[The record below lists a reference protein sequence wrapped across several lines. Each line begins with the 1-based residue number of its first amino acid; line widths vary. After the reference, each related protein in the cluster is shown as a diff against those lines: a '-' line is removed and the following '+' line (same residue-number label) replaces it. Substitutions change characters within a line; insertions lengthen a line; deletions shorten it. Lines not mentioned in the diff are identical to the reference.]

1 MVGMLIPLATALV
14 LSMTFEPASTDR
26 DLAEQLARSGRTVEA
41 LAIFERIAAENPTDA
56 EVRLWI
62 ARLHLRMGRTEEA
75 EAGFRAVLLEH
86 PSDVDARIG
95 IGAALTRRD
104 AWREALEVL
113 HGAERDVGNN
123 AELFAALA
131 RAYRRGGDDRRALDY
146 YRRAIA
152 LAPGDPDIVLG
163 YEAAARAY
171 GSSIVVGGFAEGGV
185 SDARS
190 VSLTGSFRVL
200 PRLEIEGRA
209 RVQNRNGTSE
219 TLGGG
224 GGIWRI
230 NRSTNLAIRGVG
242 GAGNTSLA
250 NGDLMSE
257 VRHYRGPFEIGGIVR
272 YMSFAD
278 VGVTS
283 ASPLLAW
290 DTGERWRLA
299 MRYSY
304 SWSSFRTT
312 GEASGDHSVLLRET
326 FRAWQRVDVTVAYA
340 YGIESFEELTADRL
354 GNLGSNT
361 IAATLRLR
369 LPSLTAVATTWERQ
383 LRSNDTRLDRLTVV
397 IMQGF

>member
-1 MVGMLIPLATALV
+1 MLVSLATVLV
-14 LSMTFEPASTDR
+14 LSMVCQSPSTDR
-26 DLAEQLARSGRTVEA
+26 NFAEQLARSGRTVEA
-41 LAIFERIAAENPTDA
+41 LALFERIVAQNPTDA

-62 ARLHLRMGRTEEA
+62 ARLQLRMGRTEEA
-75 EAGFRAVLLEH
+75 EAGFRSVLLEH

-95 IGAALTRRD
+95 LGAALTRRD
-104 AWREALEVL
+104 AWGEALTVL
-113 HGAERDVGNN
+113 LDVEQDAGENSD
-123 AELFAALA
+123 LFGALA
-131 RAYRRGGDDRRALDY
+131 RAYRRAGDDRRALEY
-146 YRRAIA
+146 YRRAKA
-152 LAPGDPDIVLG
+152 LAPGDPDLVDG
-163 YEAAARAY
+163 YEATMRAY
-171 GSSIVVGGFAEGGV
+171 GSSIVFEGIAEGGV

-190 VSLTGSFRVL
+190 AALTASVRVL

-209 RVQNRNGTSE
+209 RVQDRNGSSD
-219 TLGGG
+219 TLVGGA
-224 GGIWRI
+224 GIWRI